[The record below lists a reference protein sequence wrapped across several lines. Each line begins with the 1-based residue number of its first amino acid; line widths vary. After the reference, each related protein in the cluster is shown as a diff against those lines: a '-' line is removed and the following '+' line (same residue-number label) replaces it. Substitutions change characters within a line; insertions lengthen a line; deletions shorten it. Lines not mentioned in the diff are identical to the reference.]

1 MGRGLGVAGALE
13 GGAGGGGGG
22 EGREGGGGGG
32 AANAVPEVLL
42 EDTLALLAQVSFS
55 AYLYIICIIL
65 YMYMYV
71 CVCIKKHICIYMYLR
86 KNQIFFCVWS
96 VTHIFFFKM

>member
-1 MGRGLGVAGALE
+1 MARGMGVAGALE

-42 EDTLALLAQVSFS
+42 EDTLALLAQVSFFVS
-55 AYLYIICIIL
+55 
-65 YMYMYV
+65 
-71 CVCIKKHICIYMYLR
+71 
-86 KNQIFFCVWS
+86 
-96 VTHIFFFKM
+96 FFFFRALFSFFECRSGGPAEDTLALLAQISFFAYIYIYI